1 MKERELAKTNKKNM
15 TIILY
20 PDFMGY
26 KKNGYEVDVE
36 MQGYHAWSSHLMEK
50 TWYKD
55 NYKLQ
60 DTFDTHWHKLIGEWN

>member
-15 TIILY
+15 TITLY

-36 MQGYHAWSSHLMEK
+36 MQGYHAWSSHLMGK

-55 NYKLQ
+55 NYELQ